1 MIIIIRKVIK
11 MDEKEIKKYDCILYC
26 FLCQH
31 NIADEDVRQ
40 DFRIKFYKCFDR
52 YRKMDGIPIEGY
64 LKKSL
69 KLIKKGFHADYMRK
83 NRIDMKYYSTLSI
96 EEKKEWEVGIS
107 IDKRFYMPEDSP
119 EVIFAKAF
127 IKLLSFRQQELVRHL
142 FWNCLTF
149 KESAVRMGST
159 KQNISNMW
167 RRIKDK
173 FTNCVIIDFGSDD
186 SNKLLDMRECG

>member
-1 MIIIIRKVIK
+1 MSK
-11 MDEKEIKKYDCILYC
+11 KEIKKYKYILYD
-26 FLCQH
+26 FFCQH

-40 DFRIKFYKCFDR
+40 YFKTKFYKCFDR
-52 YRKMDGIPIEGY
+52 YKKMDGIPIECY
-64 LKKSL
+64 LKKCL

-83 NRIDMKYYSTLSI
+83 NRINLEYYSNLSI
-96 EEKKEWEVGIS
+96 EEKKEWEVGRA
-107 IDKRFYMPEDSP
+107 IDKRFYMPEDSYD
-119 EVIFAKAF
+119 VIFAKAF
-127 IKLLSFRQQELVRHL
+127 IKLLSFRQQELIRHL

-149 KESAVRMGST
+149 KEAAVRMGST

-173 FTNCVIIDFGSDD
+173 FTNCVIIDFGSDE